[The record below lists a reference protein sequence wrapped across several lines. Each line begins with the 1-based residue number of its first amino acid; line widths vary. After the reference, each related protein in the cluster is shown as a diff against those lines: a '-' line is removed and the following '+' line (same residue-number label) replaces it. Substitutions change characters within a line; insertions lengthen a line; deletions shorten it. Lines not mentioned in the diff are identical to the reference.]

1 MAHYQ
6 KPPFFLTKVAN
17 PTMMKRVKLFG
28 MDKTGVEILTIKGR
42 RSGNPGSVPVNP
54 LEFEGKTFPVCS
66 RGETE
71 WVRNLCAAGTGT
83 LEKEGKRTVFSVTET
98 LNAEKP
104 PILKDYLRRWE
115 KDAGSYFGLG
125 AGATLEQLAEV
136 ASKHLVIEIASTNVS
151 GDSHGH

>member
-1 MAHYQ
+1 
-6 KPPFFLTKVAN
+6 
-17 PTMMKRVKLFG
+17 LFAL
-28 MDKTGVEILTIKGR
+28 EGR
-42 RSGNPGSVPVNP
+42 RNGSATCARPVREPSN
-54 LEFEGKTFPVCS
+54 
-66 RGETE
+66 
-71 WVRNLCAAGTGT
+71 
-83 LEKEGKRTVFSVTET
+83 KEGKRTVFSVTET

-125 AGATLEQLAEV
+125 AEATLEQLAEV

>member
-1 MAHYQ
+1 
-6 KPPFFLTKVAN
+6 
-17 PTMMKRVKLFG
+17 

-42 RSGNPGSVPVNP
+42 RSGNPGSAPVNP

-71 WVRNLCAAGTGT
+71 RVRNLCAAGTGT

-104 PILKDYLRRWE
+104 PVLKDFWRRWE

-125 AGATLEQLAEV
+125 AEAAHEQLAEV
-136 ASKHLVIEIASTNVS
+136 AS
-151 GDSHGH
+151 